1 MRIPIF
7 NKITDS
13 LRYAT
18 DWFWETPERA
28 LDQAYN
34 AALQIKAIEDEYFG
48 SQKISPNTGDYGESA
63 MSYFRS
69 ELRKNINIA
78 KSRLVEFRASRSV
91 LTVSDRNQ
99 TNGKVV
105 NGDTHYQGENK
116 EQPNVILEKLTFID
130 RVISK
135 YTIEERAD
143 RLDNSLSLIVVPKNN
158 SLNID
163 PSEDE
168 AIDPDRSGL
177 YSSTSQPN
185 NGIIDD
191 TVSDKTGVLPRS
203 IFKTINRLQK
213 ELDPQSEE
221 EFVKKFR
228 KSKAKT
234 ANSIRFILILII
246 GPLLAFQ
253 LSKLFFI
260 GPLVDRY
267 KEKNAGE
274 IFINRDLEEESLA
287 ELQTYKERLEF
298 ESLIFEAPKLSSEEI
313 EIKVKHRADEIAEE
327 AREQSA
333 NAVKNVF
340 SDFLALVTFAFI
352 IFYSRREIAV
362 LKSFIDDIVYGLSD
376 SAKAFIIILFTDIFV
391 GYHSPH
397 GWEVLLA
404 TISRH
409 LGLPENEDFIYLF
422 IATFPVILD
431 TVFKYWIFRYLNRI
445 SPSAVATY
453 RNMNE

>member
-1 MRIPIF
+1 MGIPIF
-7 NKITDS
+7 DKITDS
-13 LRYAT
+13 WRYAT

-34 AALQIKAIEDEYFG
+34 AALQIEAIEDEYFG
-48 SQKISPNTGDYGESA
+48 GHKISSTTGDYGDSA

-78 KSRLVEFRASRSV
+78 KSRLVEFRASRSF
-91 LTVSDRNQ
+91 LTISNQNQ

-105 NGDTHYQGENK
+105 NPDSHYAVDNK
-116 EQPNVILEKLTFID
+116 ERSTIILEKLTFID

-135 YTIEERAD
+135 YTSESID
-143 RLDNSLSLIVVPKNN
+143 RTDNSLSLIVVPKNSNLDVDSSENN
-158 SLNID
+158 SND
-163 PSEDE
+163 PNQ
-168 AIDPDRSGL
+168 SGL
-177 YSSTSQPN
+177 YSSAEKTEN
-185 NGIIDD
+185 RIIDD
-191 TVSDKTGVLPRS
+191 TISDKAGVLPRS

-213 ELDPQSEE
+213 ELDPQSEDE
-221 EFVKKFR
+221 VVKRFR

-234 ANSIRFILILII
+234 ATSIRFILILII

-253 LSKLFFI
+253 LSKLFFV
-260 GPLVDRY
+260 GLLVDRY
-267 KEKNAGE
+267 KEQNKGE

-298 ESLIFEAPKLSSEEI
+298 ESFIFESPKLSTEEI
-313 EIKVKHRADEIAEE
+313 EIKVKHRAEEIAEE
-327 AREQSA
+327 ARKQSA
-333 NAVKNVF
+333 NAIKNVF

-352 IFYSRREIAV
+352 LFSSRREIAV

-404 TISRH
+404 SVSKH